1 MPRKLKIGYYPAG
14 GSGSKTSDLLE
25 AVFYVITHLLCYNCR
40 LWTFNINRLCVFT
53 MKQSPFHFVVL
64 FRN

>member
-40 LWTFNINRLCVFT
+40 LWTFNINRLKCLHHETKSF
-53 MKQSPFHFVVL
+53 PFCGFVP
-64 FRN
+64 